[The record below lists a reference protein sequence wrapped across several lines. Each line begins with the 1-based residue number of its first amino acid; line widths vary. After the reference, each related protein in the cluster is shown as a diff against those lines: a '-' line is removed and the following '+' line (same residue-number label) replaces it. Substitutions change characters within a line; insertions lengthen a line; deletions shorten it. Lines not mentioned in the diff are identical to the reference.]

1 MWCYTAATNLGLE
14 LQTKREVNKPLNF
27 VDLAVAARYPLM
39 FSHHR
44 RTVAFKYSLLSKGCV
59 WNYTAEVIR
68 SVTS

>member
-14 LQTKREVNKPLNF
+14 LQTKREVNKPPNF

-39 FSHHR
+39 FPI
-44 RTVAFKYSLLSKGCV
+44 TDALLPSNTGCSQRAV
-59 WNYTAEVIR
+59 FWNYTAEVIW